1 MRYCSHSLVLITIM
15 RTRYL
20 RREALYS
27 VMYIAQLSRTEELFT
42 DKIQYKSEGAG
53 SGNIVATPAGSG
65 SDGADISR
73 TQKEKERKRRM
84 KAEIITQHT
93 DFIKDE
99 FWQQRPWLLS

>member
-1 MRYCSHSLVLITIM
+1 M

-42 DKIQYKSEGAG
+42 DKIQYKIESAG
-53 SGNIVATPAGSG
+53 SGNIVATPPGSVG
-65 SDGADISR
+65 DGAEISR

-99 FWQQRPWLLS
+99 FWEQRPWLLSDTGS